1 MNSAFDTDDDRY
13 APDPDAVSIRI
24 ECDRDTA
31 AEAYEAAAALQRE
44 ARRLSEATVTPS
56 LNDNTADVSV
66 CPTCGGSGYV
76 QMGGNDWRKACPTC
90 HGTGTKGDS

>member
-1 MNSAFDTDDDRY
+1 MNDYILEPSDY

-56 LNDNTADVSV
+56 LGTEV
-66 CPTCGGSGYV
+66 
-76 QMGGNDWRKACPTC
+76 KA
-90 HGTGTKGDS
+90 

>member
-66 CPTCGGSGYV
+66 CPTCGGSKHSILHSDYYHV
-76 QMGGNDWRKACPTC
+76 PCPTC
-90 HGTGTKGDS
+90 PGTGTKGDS